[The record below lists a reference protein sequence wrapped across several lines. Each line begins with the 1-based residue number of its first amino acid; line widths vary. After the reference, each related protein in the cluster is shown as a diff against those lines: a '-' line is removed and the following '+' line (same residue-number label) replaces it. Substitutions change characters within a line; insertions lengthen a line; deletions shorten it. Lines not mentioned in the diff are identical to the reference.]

1 MKPTVLLTGGFG
13 NLGGRITAAIAA
25 TKRWNIKLISRSAV
39 TAPSWA
45 PDAEIIRFD
54 LTNRPLESSICDG
67 VNAVIHLAALED
79 IAAKNN
85 IGLAN
90 ELSGNA
96 TQYLIKNA
104 NRFNVDRFLF
114 MSTAHV
120 YGDSLSGKITEESD
134 VTSTHPYATSHM
146 LGEQALI
153 NVADQI
159 TGIRIRCA
167 NGFGFPIDSNIELKN
182 TLLNDLC
189 QQVVQTGVITLRS
202 SGTQPRNFVPF
213 GDVAAAT
220 IHLLELDK
228 IQLRDGLFNVGST
241 SSCSVLSMAHLV
253 AERAKLV
260 LGLDCPIVLPE
271 SAEQTEPQQLDY
283 SINKLLATGFSPSN
297 SVNEEID
304 GLLRSCFERQS
315 K

>member
-25 TKRWNIKLISRSAV
+25 TNRWNIKLISRSAL
-39 TAPSWA
+39 TAPNWA
-45 PDAEIIRFD
+45 PDAEIIRLD
-54 LTNRPLESSICDG
+54 LTKRPPVSTICDG
-67 VNAVIHLAALED
+67 VDAVIHLAALD
-79 IAAKNN
+79 DRTSKNN
-85 IGLAN
+85 VELAN
-90 ELSGNA
+90 DLSGNA
-96 TQYLIKNA
+96 TRYLIENA
-104 NRFNVDRFLF
+104 TRFNVDRFLF

-120 YGDSLSGKITEESD
+120 YGDMLVGKITEDS
-134 VTSTHPYATSHM
+134 VTTSTHPYATSHM

-153 NVADQI
+153 NAEASI

-167 NGFGFPIDSNIELKN
+167 NGFGYPIDQKIELKN

-189 QQVVQTGVITLRS
+189 QQVVQMGVITLRS

-228 IQLRDGLFNVGST
+228 TQLGDGLFNVGCT
-241 SSCSVLSMAHLV
+241 SSCSVLAMAQLV
-253 AERAKLV
+253 AERAHQV
-260 LGLDCPIVLPE
+260 FGVDCPIVRPD
-271 SAEQTEPQQLDY
+271 SAEKTEPQMLDY
-283 SINKLLATGFSPSN
+283 SISKLLATGFSPSN
-297 SVNEEID
+297 SVDEEID

>member
-25 TKRWNIKLISRSAV
+25 TSRWNIKLISRSAV

-54 LTNRPLESSICDG
+54 LTSRPLDSTICVG
-67 VNAVIHLAALED
+67 VDAVIHLAALD
-79 IAAKNN
+79 DRAAKSN
-85 IGLAN
+85 IDLAN
-90 ELSGNA
+90 DLSGNA
-96 TQYLIKNA
+96 TRYLIENA
-104 NRFNVDRFLF
+104 TRFNVDRFLF

-120 YGDSLSGKITEESD
+120 YADSLIGNITEDS
-134 VTSTHPYATSHM
+134 VTTSTHPYATSHM
-146 LGEQALI
+146 LGEQALL
-153 NVADQI
+153 AAESQI
-159 TGIRIRCA
+159 TGVRIRCA
-167 NGFGFPIDSNIELKN
+167 NGFGYPIGSSIELKN
-182 TLLNDLC
+182 TLMNDLC

-228 IQLRDGLFNVGST
+228 IQLSDGLFNVGST
-241 SSCSVLSMAHLV
+241 SSCSVLAMAQLV
-253 AERAKLV
+253 AERAHRV
-260 LGLDCPIVLPE
+260 FRIDCPIVRPE
-271 SAEQTEPQQLDY
+271 DAETTEPQTLDY
-283 SINKLLATGFSPSN
+283 SISKLLATGFSPSN
-297 SVNEEID
+297 SVDEEID

>member
-25 TKRWNIKLISRSAV
+25 TNRWNIKLISRSAV

-54 LTNRPLESSICDG
+54 LTSRPLESTICDG
-67 VNAVIHLAALED
+67 VDAVIHLAALD
-79 IAAKNN
+79 DRDAKNN
-85 IGLAN
+85 VKLAN
-90 ELSGNA
+90 DLSGNA
-96 TQYLIKNA
+96 TRYLIENA
-104 NRFNVDRFLF
+104 TRFNVDRFLF

-120 YGDSLSGKITEESD
+120 YADSLIGNITEDS
-134 VTSTHPYATSHM
+134 VTTSTHPYATSHM
-146 LGEQALI
+146 LGEQALL
-153 NVADQI
+153 AAESQI
-159 TGIRIRCA
+159 TGVRIRCA
-167 NGFGFPIDSNIELKN
+167 NGFGYPIGSSIELKN
-182 TLLNDLC
+182 TLMNDLC

-228 IQLRDGLFNVGST
+228 IQLSDGLFNVGST
-241 SSCSVLSMAHLV
+241 SSCSVLAMAQLV
-253 AERAKLV
+253 AERAHRV
-260 LGLDCPIVLPE
+260 FRIDCPIVRPE
-271 SAEQTEPQQLDY
+271 DAETTEPQTLDY
-283 SINKLLATGFSPSN
+283 SISKLLATGFSPSN
-297 SVNEEID
+297 SINEEID

>member
-25 TKRWNIKLISRSAV
+25 TSRWNIKLISRSAV

-54 LTNRPLESSICDG
+54 LTSRPLESTICDG
-67 VNAVIHLAALED
+67 VDAVIHLAALD
-79 IAAKNN
+79 DRAAKSN
-85 IGLAN
+85 IDLAN
-90 ELSGNA
+90 DLSGNA
-96 TQYLIKNA
+96 TRYLIENA
-104 NRFNVDRFLF
+104 TRFNVDRFLF

-120 YGDSLSGKITEESD
+120 YADSLIGNITEDS
-134 VTSTHPYATSHM
+134 VTTSTHPYATSHM
-146 LGEQALI
+146 LGEQALLAAE
-153 NVADQI
+153 NQI
-159 TGIRIRCA
+159 TGVRIRCA
-167 NGFGFPIDSNIELKN
+167 NGFGYPIGSSIELKN
-182 TLLNDLC
+182 TLMNDLC

-228 IQLRDGLFNVGST
+228 IQLSDGLFNVGST
-241 SSCSVLSMAHLV
+241 SSCSVLAMAQLV
-253 AERAKLV
+253 AERAHRV
-260 LGLDCPIVLPE
+260 FRIDCPIVRPE
-271 SAEQTEPQQLDY
+271 DAETTEPQTLDY
-283 SINKLLATGFSPSN
+283 SISKLLATGFSPSN
-297 SVNEEID
+297 SINEEID

>member
-25 TKRWNIKLISRSAV
+25 TNRWNIKLISRSAV

-54 LTNRPLESSICDG
+54 LTSRPLESTICDG
-67 VNAVIHLAALED
+67 VDAVIHLAALD
-79 IAAKNN
+79 DRAAKSN
-85 IGLAN
+85 IDLAN
-90 ELSGNA
+90 DLSGNA
-96 TQYLIKNA
+96 TRYLIENA
-104 NRFNVDRFLF
+104 TRFNVDRFLF

-120 YGDSLSGKITEESD
+120 YADSLIGNITEDS
-134 VTSTHPYATSHM
+134 VTTSTHPYATSHM
-146 LGEQALI
+146 LGEQALLAAE
-153 NVADQI
+153 NQI
-159 TGIRIRCA
+159 TGVRIRCA
-167 NGFGFPIDSNIELKN
+167 NGFGYPIGSSIELKN
-182 TLLNDLC
+182 TLMNDLC

-228 IQLRDGLFNVGST
+228 IQLSDGLFNVGST
-241 SSCSVLSMAHLV
+241 SSCSVLAMAQLV
-253 AERAKLV
+253 AERAHRV
-260 LGLDCPIVLPE
+260 FRIDCPIVRPE
-271 SAEQTEPQQLDY
+271 DAETTEPQTLDY
-283 SINKLLATGFSPSN
+283 SISKLLATGFSPSN
-297 SVNEEID
+297 SINEEID

>member
-25 TKRWNIKLISRSAV
+25 TNRWNIKLISRSAL
-39 TAPSWA
+39 TAPNWA
-45 PDAEIIRFD
+45 PDAEIINFD
-54 LTNRPLESSICDG
+54 LTSRPLESTICDG
-67 VNAVIHLAALED
+67 VDAVIHLAALD
-79 IAAKNN
+79 DRAAKNN
-85 IGLAN
+85 VELAN

-96 TQYLIKNA
+96 TRYLIENA
-104 NRFNVDRFLF
+104 TRFNVDRILF

-120 YGDSLSGKITEESD
+120 YADSLIGNISEDSITS
-134 VTSTHPYATSHM
+134 STHPYATSHM

-153 NVADQI
+153 NAEAPL

-167 NGFGFPIDSNIELKN
+167 NGFGYPIDSSTELKN
-182 TLLNDLC
+182 TLMNDLC

-213 GDVAAAT
+213 GDVVAAT

-228 IQLRDGLFNVGST
+228 AHLGDGLFNVGSA
-241 SSCSVLSMAHLV
+241 SSCSVLAMAQLV
-253 AERAKLV
+253 AERAHQV
-260 LGLDCPIVLPE
+260 FGVNCPIVRPKN
-271 SAEQTEPQQLDY
+271 AEMTEPQMLDY
-283 SINKLLATGFSPSN
+283 SISKLLATGFSPSN
-297 SVNEEID
+297 SVDEEID

>member
-25 TKRWNIKLISRSAV
+25 TSRWNIKLISRSAV
-39 TAPSWA
+39 TTPSWA

-54 LTNRPLESSICDG
+54 LTSRPLESTICDG
-67 VNAVIHLAALED
+67 VDAVIHLAALD
-79 IAAKNN
+79 DRTSKNN
-85 IGLAN
+85 VELAN
-90 ELSGNA
+90 DLSGNA
-96 TQYLIKNA
+96 TRYLIENA
-104 NRFNVDRFLF
+104 TRFNVDRFLF

-120 YGDSLSGKITEESD
+120 YADSLIGNITEDS
-134 VTSTHPYATSHM
+134 VTTSTHPYATSHM

-153 NVADQI
+153 DAEGQI
-159 TGIRIRCA
+159 TGVRIRCA
-167 NGFGFPIDSNIELKN
+167 NGFGYPIDSSIELKN
-182 TLLNDLC
+182 TLMNDLC

-220 IHLLELDK
+220 VHLLELDK
-228 IQLRDGLFNVGST
+228 IQLSDGLFNVGST
-241 SSCSVLSMAHLV
+241 SSCSVLAMAQLV
-253 AERAKLV
+253 AERAHRV
-260 LGLDCPIVLPE
+260 FGNDCPIVRPE
-271 SAEQTEPQQLDY
+271 VAETTEPQMLDY
-283 SINKLLATGFSPSN
+283 SISKLLATGFSPSN
-297 SVNEEID
+297 LINEEID

>member
-25 TKRWNIKLISRSAV
+25 TNRWNIKLISRSAV

-54 LTNRPLESSICDG
+54 LTSRPLESTICDG
-67 VNAVIHLAALED
+67 VDAVIHLAALD
-79 IAAKNN
+79 DRDAKNN
-85 IGLAN
+85 VKLAN
-90 ELSGNA
+90 DLSGNA
-96 TQYLIKNA
+96 TRYLIENA
-104 NRFNVDRFLF
+104 TRFNVDRFLF

-120 YGDSLSGKITEESD
+120 YADSLIGNITEDS
-134 VTSTHPYATSHM
+134 VTTSTHPYATSHM
-146 LGEQALI
+146 LGEQALL
-153 NVADQI
+153 AAESQI
-159 TGIRIRCA
+159 TGVRIRCA
-167 NGFGFPIDSNIELKN
+167 NGFGYPIGSSIELKN
-182 TLLNDLC
+182 TLMNDLC

-228 IQLRDGLFNVGST
+228 TQLGDGLFNVGST
-241 SSCSVLSMAHLV
+241 SSCSVLAMAQLV
-253 AERAKLV
+253 AERAHRV
-260 LGLDCPIVLPE
+260 FRIDCPIVRPE
-271 SAEQTEPQQLDY
+271 DAETTEPQTLDY
-283 SINKLLATGFSPSN
+283 SISKLLATGFSPSN
-297 SVNEEID
+297 SINEEID

>member
-25 TKRWNIKLISRSAV
+25 TSRWNIKLISRSAV

-54 LTNRPLESSICDG
+54 LTSRPLDSTICVG
-67 VNAVIHLAALED
+67 VDAVIHLAALD
-79 IAAKNN
+79 DRAAKSN
-85 IGLAN
+85 IDLAN
-90 ELSGNA
+90 DLSGNA
-96 TQYLIKNA
+96 TRYLIENA
-104 NRFNVDRFLF
+104 TRFNVDRFLF

-120 YGDSLSGKITEESD
+120 YADSLIGNITEDS
-134 VTSTHPYATSHM
+134 VTTSTHPYATSHM
-146 LGEQALI
+146 LGEQALL
-153 NVADQI
+153 AAESQI
-159 TGIRIRCA
+159 TGVRIRCA
-167 NGFGFPIDSNIELKN
+167 NGFGYPIGSSIELKN
-182 TLLNDLC
+182 TLMNDLC

-228 IQLRDGLFNVGST
+228 IKLSDGLFNVGST
-241 SSCSVLSMAHLV
+241 SSCSVLAMAQLV
-253 AERAKLV
+253 AERAHRV
-260 LGLDCPIVLPE
+260 FRIDCPIVRPE
-271 SAEQTEPQQLDY
+271 DAETTEPQTLDY
-283 SINKLLATGFSPSN
+283 SISKLLATGFSPSN
-297 SVNEEID
+297 SINEEID

>member
-25 TKRWNIKLISRSAV
+25 TSRWNIKLISRSAV

-54 LTNRPLESSICDG
+54 LTSRPLESTICVG
-67 VNAVIHLAALED
+67 VDAVIHLAALD
-79 IAAKNN
+79 DRAAKSN
-85 IGLAN
+85 IDLAN
-90 ELSGNA
+90 DLSGNA
-96 TQYLIKNA
+96 TRYLIENA
-104 NRFNVDRFLF
+104 TRFNVDRFLF

-120 YGDSLSGKITEESD
+120 YADSLIGNITEDS
-134 VTSTHPYATSHM
+134 VTTSTHPYATSHM
-146 LGEQALI
+146 LGEQALL
-153 NVADQI
+153 AAESQI
-159 TGIRIRCA
+159 TGVRIRCA
-167 NGFGFPIDSNIELKN
+167 NGFGYPIGSSIELKN
-182 TLLNDLC
+182 TLMNDLC

-228 IQLRDGLFNVGST
+228 IKLSDGLFNVGST
-241 SSCSVLSMAHLV
+241 SSCSVLAMAQLV
-253 AERAKLV
+253 AERAHRV
-260 LGLDCPIVLPE
+260 FRIDCPIVRPE
-271 SAEQTEPQQLDY
+271 DAETTEPQTLDY
-283 SINKLLATGFSPSN
+283 SISKLLATGFSPSN
-297 SVNEEID
+297 SINEEID

>member
-25 TKRWNIKLISRSAV
+25 TSRWNIKLISRSAV

-54 LTNRPLESSICDG
+54 LTSRPLESTICVG
-67 VNAVIHLAALED
+67 VDAVIHLAALD
-79 IAAKNN
+79 DRAAKSN
-85 IGLAN
+85 IDLAN
-90 ELSGNA
+90 DLSGNA
-96 TQYLIKNA
+96 TRYLIENA
-104 NRFNVDRFLF
+104 TRFNVDRFLF

-120 YGDSLSGKITEESD
+120 YADSLIGNITEDS
-134 VTSTHPYATSHM
+134 VTTSTHPYATSHM
-146 LGEQALI
+146 LGEQALL
-153 NVADQI
+153 AAESQI
-159 TGIRIRCA
+159 TGVRIRCA
-167 NGFGFPIDSNIELKN
+167 NGFGYPIGSSIELKN
-182 TLLNDLC
+182 TLMNDLC

-228 IQLRDGLFNVGST
+228 IQLSDGLFNVGST
-241 SSCSVLSMAHLV
+241 SSCSVLAMAQLV
-253 AERAKLV
+253 AERAHRV
-260 LGLDCPIVLPE
+260 FRIDCPIVRPE
-271 SAEQTEPQQLDY
+271 DAETTEPQTLDY
-283 SINKLLATGFSPSN
+283 SISKLLATGFSPSN
-297 SVNEEID
+297 SINEEID

>member
-25 TKRWNIKLISRSAV
+25 TSRWNIKLVSRSAV
-39 TAPSWA
+39 TAPLWA

-54 LTNRPLESSICDG
+54 LTSRPLDSTICDG
-67 VNAVIHLAALED
+67 VDAVIHLAALD
-79 IAAKNN
+79 DRAAKSNVE
-85 IGLAN
+85 LAN
-90 ELSGNA
+90 DLSGNA
-96 TQYLIKNA
+96 MQYLIENA
-104 NRFNVDRFLF
+104 TRFNVDRVLF

-120 YGDSLSGKITEESD
+120 YADSLIGNISEDSVT
-134 VTSTHPYATSHM
+134 TSTHPYATSHM

-153 NVADQI
+153 NAESSI

-167 NGFGFPIDSNIELKN
+167 NGFGYPIDSRTELKN
-182 TLLNDLC
+182 TLMNDLC
-189 QQVVQTGVITLRS
+189 QQVVQMGVITLRS

-228 IQLRDGLFNVGST
+228 TQLGDGLFNVGST
-241 SSCSVLSMAHLV
+241 SSCSVLAMAHLV
-253 AERAKLV
+253 AERARQV
-260 LGLDCPIVLPE
+260 LGVDCPIVRPE
-271 SAEQTEPQQLDY
+271 SVEMTEPEMLNY
-283 SINKLLATGFSPSN
+283 SISKLLATGFSPSN
-297 SVNEEID
+297 SVDEEID

>member
-25 TKRWNIKLISRSAV
+25 TNRWNIKLISRSAL
-39 TAPSWA
+39 TAPNWA

-54 LTNRPLESSICDG
+54 LTKRPPVSTICDG
-67 VNAVIHLAALED
+67 VDAVIHLAALED
-79 IAAKNN
+79 IAAKSNTD
-85 IGLAN
+85 LAN

-96 TQYLIKNA
+96 TRYLIENA
-104 NRFNVDRFLF
+104 TRFNVDRFLF

-120 YGDSLSGKITEESD
+120 YGDVLAGRITEESL
-134 VTSTHPYATSHM
+134 VTSSHPYATSHM

-153 NVADQI
+153 NAEAAL

-167 NGFGFPIDSNIELKN
+167 NGFGYPIDQKVVLKN

-189 QQVVQTGVITLRS
+189 QQVAQTGVITLRS

-228 IQLRDGLFNVGST
+228 THLGDGLFNVGST
-241 SSCSVLSMAHLV
+241 SSCSVLAMAQLV
-253 AERAKLV
+253 AERAHQV
-260 LGLDCPIVLPE
+260 FGVDCPIVRPE
-271 SAEQTEPQQLDY
+271 NAEMTEPQMLDY
-283 SINKLLATGFSPSN
+283 SISKLLATGFSTSN
-297 SVNEEID
+297 SVDKEID

>member
-25 TKRWNIKLISRSAV
+25 TNRWNIKLVSRSAV
-39 TAPSWA
+39 TAPLWA

-54 LTNRPLESSICDG
+54 LTSRPLESTICVG
-67 VNAVIHLAALED
+67 VDAVIHLAALED
-79 IAAKNN
+79 IAAKSN
-85 IGLAN
+85 IDLAN

-104 NRFNVDRFLF
+104 SRFNVERFLF
-114 MSTAHV
+114 KSTAHV
-120 YGDSLSGKITEESD
+120 YGDSLMGAITEESIT
-134 VTSTHPYATSHM
+134 TSTHPYATSHM
-146 LGEQALI
+146 LGEQAL
-153 NVADQI
+153 VDAGGQI
-159 TGIRIRCA
+159 TSVRIRCA
-167 NGFGFPIDSNIELKN
+167 NGFGYPIDSSIELKN
-182 TLLNDLC
+182 TLMNDLC

-241 SSCSVLSMAHLV
+241 SSCSVLAMAQLV
-253 AERAKLV
+253 AERAHRV
-260 LGLDCPIVLPE
+260 FGIDCPIERPE
-271 SAEQTEPQQLDY
+271 NSEIAEPQTLDY
-283 SINKLLATGFSPSN
+283 SISKLLATGFSPSN
-297 SVNEEID
+297 SINEEID